1 VFIDET
7 SANTKMARP
16 SGRCPRGERLV
27 GCVPF
32 GHWKSI
38 TFVAGLRHNGLT
50 APLVVDRPMN
60 GKTFLDYV
68 EQCLAPALK
77 RKETVIMDNLPAHK
91 VSGVREAIE
100 GRGASLRYLPAY
112 SPDLNPIEMPFSK
125 LKTKLR
131 RLAKRTIPGLC
142 RAIRSFVPTLSAREA
157 SNYFRHAGYGSK

>member
-1 VFIDET
+1 
-7 SANTKMARP
+7 MARV
-16 SGRCPRGERLV
+16 SGRCARGQRLA

-32 GHWKSI
+32 GHWKTI

-68 EQCLAPALK
+68 EQWLAPALK
-77 RKETVIMDNLPAHK
+77 RKDTVIMDNLPAHK

-125 LKTKLR
+125 LKSLLRKL
-131 RLAKRTIPGLC
+131 AQRTIPGLC
-142 RAIRSFVPTLSAREA
+142 RAIRSFVPRLSAREA